1 MSMFDDRR
9 RDEQAVND
17 KEYKRRTDA
26 WEQGH
31 ADGEAG
37 MPDRSEE
44 YGSDA
49 DAYGSGY
56 EEGAKE
62 RATLEAE

>member
-9 RDEQAVND
+9 RDEQAAND

-31 ADGEAG
+31 EDGATG
-37 MPDRSEE
+37 LPDRGHE
-44 YGSDA
+44 YGSDE

-62 RATLEAE
+62 RAALEAE